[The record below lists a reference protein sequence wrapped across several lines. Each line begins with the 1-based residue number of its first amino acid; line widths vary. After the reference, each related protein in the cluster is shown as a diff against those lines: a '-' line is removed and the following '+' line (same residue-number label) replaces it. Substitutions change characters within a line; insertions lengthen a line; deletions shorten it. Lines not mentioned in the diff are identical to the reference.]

1 MEYSF
6 IEGLGLSVIA
16 DVDFD
21 LLVFAFVFDGEV
33 EPLHVPARVG
43 VWAQEEVVLILADL
57 NDQVQV
63 STLKLTIEDKV
74 ARGEVGIHSLKVST
88 FSGGLVFEGELL
100 LDEFGDVLSGD
111 PELEDVLMG
120 DVFVKHQGVGVAWS

>member
-16 DVDFD
+16 DIDFD
-21 LLVFAFVFDGEV
+21 LLIFAFVLDGEI
-33 EPLHVPARVG
+33 EPLHVPTRVG
-43 VWAQEEVVLILADL
+43 VWPQKDVVLILADL
-57 NDQVQV
+57 NDQIEV

-74 ARGEVGIHSLKVST
+74 ASGEVRIHSIKIST

-100 LDEFGDVLSGD
+100 LDEIGDVLSGD
-111 PELEDVLMG
+111 SKLEDVLMG
-120 DVFVKHQGVGVAWS
+120 NVFVKHQGVCVAWS